1 MTITGGP
8 ETGESTV
15 VKVVEQIVN
24 QAMGNDRAVL

>member
-15 VKVVEQIVN
+15 VKLVKQIVN